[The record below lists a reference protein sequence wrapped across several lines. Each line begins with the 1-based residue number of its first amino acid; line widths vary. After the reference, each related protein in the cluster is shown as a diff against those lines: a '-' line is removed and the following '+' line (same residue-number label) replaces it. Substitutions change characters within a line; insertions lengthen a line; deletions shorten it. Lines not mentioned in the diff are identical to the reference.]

1 MNFLSHYFFHQ
12 QDSYH
17 FNFGLVLPDL
27 VRHFSKTH
35 LSLLPD
41 YNHPHKNEI
50 KNGSHYHFQG
60 DKLFHQS
67 DFFNEMTLVLK
78 EKLDEKAQWPR
89 KWFLNHLLIEMTLD
103 RALMEEY
110 PDLCQQFYSDLS
122 RVEDDLIHSFL
133 IDSGVTN
140 TRDFIEKHK
149 RFVNFPF
156 IFDYL
161 HNEKLIYALGM
172 VYKRVGIHYEWQS
185 QDHDLL
191 QNALPEIIEIAKN
204 SIHVVKKNVS
214 ITS

>member
-12 QDSYH
+12 KESYH

-35 LSLLPD
+35 LTLLPQ

-50 KNGSHYHFQG
+50 MFGSHYHFKG

-67 DFFNEMTLVLK
+67 DFFNRMTLLLK
-78 EKLDEKAQWPR
+78 ERLDEKAQWPR

-103 RALMEEY
+103 RALMEEN
-110 PDLCQQFYSDLS
+110 PDLCHQFYKDLS
-122 RVEDDLIHSFL
+122 MVENPLIHSFL
-133 IDSGVTN
+133 QDSGIEN
-140 TRDFIEKHK
+140 TADFIEKHQ

-161 HNEKLIYALGM
+161 HNEKLINALGM
-172 VYKRVGIHYEWQS
+172 VYKRVGISYEWQA
-185 QDHDLL
+185 QDKELL
-191 QNALPEIIEIAKN
+191 MDALPGLIDFAKKN
-204 SIHVVKKNVS
+204 IQDVKKNVN
-214 ITS
+214 II